1 MGNRGSRVTCRD
13 AERGEHTP
21 QIGHIGLQTAMQK
34 RRSGSLRSHVTAFR
48 DGNDSTMEKRRNRE
62 LLEEKLERSGGVTHM
77 IFQQLEQIEVVFVRK
92 TLRILSN
99 TSQPITYEGGNR
111 GKERLCADSFDAEPQ
126 GSGNNDHKSSHQ
138 HPIKAQTRRLPEKK
152 RRRWQRAAG
161 SPGRTVRGSEVP

>member
-1 MGNRGSRVTCRD
+1 
-13 AERGEHTP
+13 
-21 QIGHIGLQTAMQK
+21 
-34 RRSGSLRSHVTAFR
+34 
-48 DGNDSTMEKRRNRE
+48 MEKRRNRE

-111 GKERLCADSFDAEPQ
+111 SKERLCADSFDAEPQ

-138 HPIKAQTRRLPEKK
+138 NPIKLQTRRLPEKK

-161 SPGRTVRGSEVP
+161 SPGRTARGSEVP